1 MKKPI
6 VFTWPPKTVAYP
18 YVLINQKSEKEALE
32 YLKRYKDLIR
42 MIIIDSGVGIF
53 KHGKYDDYPGG
64 PELAIHKQAIMYKEA
79 QRICPKAKILATVP
93 DYPDDYVPQ
102 RLWKSKEVTN
112 IERTEENIL
121 IALKKFPG
129 IEWLIPIQG
138 HARRPS
144 SILRHIALLREDGIL
159 ESKHF
164 FAVAMLCIEPDAKI
178 ILETIKIARKELP
191 DKWLHVFGPKMNSL
205 RFIRH
210 YIDSFDSVTWP
221 HNLWHRTDS
230 LKEPIRSRQWFFY
243 WLKRVHKQLNEP
255 KLNEE
260 VLAE

>member
-1 MKKPI
+1 MKRPI
-6 VFTWPPKTVAYP
+6 VFTWPPKAIAYP

-32 YLKRYKDLIR
+32 YLKRYKDFIR

-53 KHGKYDDYPGG
+53 KHGKYFDYPGG
-64 PELAIHKQAIMYKEA
+64 PELAIHRQAIMYKEA
-79 QRICPKAKILATVP
+79 QRICPDAKILATVP

-121 IALKKFPG
+121 LALEKFPE

-144 SILRHIALLREDGIL
+144 SILRHIELLRADGVL
-159 ESKHF
+159 KSRYF
-164 FAVAMLCIEPDAKI
+164 FAVAMLCVEPDAKI
-178 ILETIKIARKELP
+178 ILETVKIARRELP

-221 HNLWHRTDS
+221 HWLWNRRDMLPNRERERKWFSHWLNR
-230 LKEPIRSRQWFFY
+230 IRSE
-243 WLKRVHKQLNEP
+243 LNAP
-255 KLNEE
+255 RLE
-260 VLAE
+260 VPADG